1 MPHARRAA
9 RKTKGRTGRIA
20 IGAVSVAA
28 HIALLA
34 VVAVQVPVL
43 TIQLGPSGPP
53 EPIIP
58 ILIATRAPPKT
69 PGGPPGDPIR
79 LHRRLLRPAVAQVNI
94 PPLVTEHPEPK
105 VEAKAPGA
113 EPRERAEADQQRAAQ
128 VASLWRMRL
137 GCGDPDAF
145 GLSRDERDACEQ
157 QQAAL
162 ARVAPPI
169 GLAIP
174 SGKALVF
181 DRAAAQA
188 DAGRREREAPMPVGT
203 TPPSKST
210 LQPWK
215 PR

>member
-1 MPHARRAA
+1 MPRARRAD
-9 RKTKGRTGRIA
+9 RRTGSIA

-34 VVAVQVPVL
+34 VVAVQAPVL
-43 TIQLGPSGPP
+43 TVQLGPSGPP

-58 ILIATRAPPKT
+58 ILIAPRAPPKT

-79 LHRRLLRPAVAQVNI
+79 LHRRLLRPAGAQVNV

-105 VEAKAPGA
+105 IEAKAPGDA
-113 EPRERAEADQQRAAQ
+113 PHAPTEADQRTAQ
-128 VASLWRMRL
+128 VATLWRMRL

-145 GLSRDERDACEQ
+145 NLSRDERDACEQ
-157 QQAAL
+157 QLAAV
-162 ARVAPPI
+162 ARTAAPT
-169 GLAIP
+169 GLALP
-174 SGKALVF
+174 SPKALVF

-188 DAGRREREAPMPVGT
+188 DANRREREAPMPVGT
-203 TPPSKST
+203 TPPSKSS